1 VPERRPQKPKRA
13 ELTPATWAL
22 LIMGGVSLLLVYAGV
37 QTGNWRGVVITEV
50 QVLVVGAVSW
60 YGLRGSRL

>member
-1 VPERRPQKPKRA
+1 MPERRPRRRA
-13 ELTPATWAL
+13 EITPSTWAIL
-22 LIMGGVSLLLVYAGV
+22 VTGGVTLLLVYAGL

-60 YGLRGSRL
+60 YGLRGRRL

>member
-1 VPERRPQKPKRA
+1 MPERRRQKKT
-13 ELTPATWAL
+13 EITPSTWAL
-22 LIMGGVSLLLVYAGV
+22 LVTGGVTLLLVYAGV
-37 QTGNWRGVVITEV
+37 QTGNWRGVVITEI

>member
-1 VPERRPQKPKRA
+1 VPERRPQKQKRA
-13 ELTPATWAL
+13 EITPATWAVL
-22 LIMGGVSLLLVYAGV
+22 VTGGVSLLLVYAGV

-60 YGLRGSRL
+60 FGLRGSRL